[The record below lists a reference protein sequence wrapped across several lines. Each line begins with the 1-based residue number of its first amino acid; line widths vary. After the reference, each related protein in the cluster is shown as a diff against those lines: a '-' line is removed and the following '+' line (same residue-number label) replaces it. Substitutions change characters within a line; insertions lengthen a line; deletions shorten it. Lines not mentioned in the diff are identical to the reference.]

1 MMTFR
6 IRVCAAS
13 MMILL
18 GTSAGVS
25 TSPAAKSSGS
35 PVSTKSK
42 PVTAFELYYGGC
54 SRSTWYRATY
64 ASLQEVT
71 VAARQAGQKWKHTR
85 IQSTDLAN
93 GIKGKYP
100 SGLEVSYRVYLRS
113 RCGQQWRLQTTH
125 ASLQEA
131 RTELKA
137 RYGKPVDYVQIIPH
151 YTRKAVA
158 VSRK

>member
-1 MMTFR
+1 MMTS
-6 IRVCAAS
+6 RVKVRAAG

-18 GTSAGVS
+18 GTSAVVS
-25 TSPAAKSSGS
+25 TSAAVKSSGS
-35 PVSTKSK
+35 QVSTKSK
-42 PVTAFELYYGGC
+42 PVTVFELYCGGC

-71 VAARQAGQKWKHTR
+71 VAARQAGQKWKHTK

-100 SGLEVSYRVYLRS
+100 LALEVSYRVYVRS

-131 RTELKA
+131 RTDVTA

-151 YTRKAVA
+151 YSRKAA
-158 VSRK
+158 AGYL

>member
-1 MMTFR
+1 MMTS
-6 IRVCAAS
+6 RVKLRATA

-18 GTSAGVS
+18 GTSAVVS
-25 TSPAAKSSGS
+25 TSAGVKSSGS
-35 PVSTKSK
+35 QVSTKSK
-42 PVTAFELYYGGC
+42 PVTVFELYCGGC

-71 VAARQAGQKWKHTR
+71 VAARQASQKWNHTR

-100 SGLEVSYRVYLRS
+100 RALEVSYRVYLRS
-113 RCGQQWRLQTTH
+113 RCGQRWRPQSTH

-131 RTELKA
+131 RAVVTA
-137 RYGKPVDYVQIIPH
+137 QYGKPVDYVQIIQH
-151 YTRKAVA
+151 YSRKAAA